1 MGGGLSLVISTCSG
15 SVSAADAEEDELEV
29 DPEEAA
35 EIRALSV
42 KLEGAAGVK
51 VDGQAA
57 LQVGHFQSPCVD
69 RCASMFTS
77 VERSNV

>member
-1 MGGGLSLVISTCSG
+1 M
-15 SVSAADAEEDELEV
+15 
-29 DPEEAA
+29 
-35 EIRALSV
+35 
-42 KLEGAAGVK
+42 K

-77 VERSNV
+77 VERSNVWPQGAVTGSVIMLCVTGQINSGFISWVFP